1 MCLLHGR
8 RNSVRS
14 VLCATVTFV
23 VVLSLLVSS
32 LAVMYPLSSL
42 VSYPLSSL
50 VSYPL
55 ACYCCL
61 LSFPLLSYVIST
73 CL

>member
-42 VSYPLSSL
+42 VSYPL
-50 VSYPL
+50 